1 VTNTKNDNDLQ
12 ENEEQKMEL
21 GEQKTYTFESL
32 DFEALDKRK
41 RLVEPKKTQKIF
53 FTMLASSAVFIILI
67 LLTFVLILLINGSR
81 GISFK
86 LIFMKPGP
94 EVDYGIRPAIIG
106 TILLILGAVGLAL
119 PLGLA
124 AAIYLNEYAKEGI
137 IVNIINQ
144 GINNLAGVPSIVFGI
159 FGYAFFVLALGIGKS
174 LVAAWLTLACMILPT
189 IIRTSQEALKTVPRD
204 YREGSLA
211 LGATKWQTIRH
222 VVLPAATPG
231 ISTGVILSLGR
242 AAGETAAILFVGVAT
257 GIPAFT
263 GFLSRFPAIPF
274 ELYSMAVSAPSSTR
288 NIQWAIA
295 LILVVVVFGFN
306 LSAILIRNRAEK
318 QRI

>member
-1 VTNTKNDNDLQ
+1 MEEASNDKNSRIKDQ
-12 ENEEQKMEL
+12 QKLEM
-21 GEQKTYTFESL
+21 GEKKTYSFETL
-32 DFEALDKRK
+32 DYGTLNKKKRRIK
-41 RLVEPKKTQKIF
+41 PERTQKIF
-53 FTMLASSAVFIILI
+53 FTMLGSSAAFIFLLLI
-67 LLTFVLILLINGSR
+67 AFVLILLINGFR
-81 GISFK
+81 GISFE

-94 EVDYGIRPAIIG
+94 NVDYGIRPAIIG
-106 TILLILGAVGLAL
+106 TVLLIIGAVGIAL

-137 IVNIINQ
+137 LVTIINQ

-189 IIRTSQEALKTVPRD
+189 IIRTSQEALKTVPRNF
-204 YREGSLA
+204 REGSLA
-211 LGATKWQTIRH
+211 LGATRWQTIRH
-222 VVLPAATPG
+222 VILPAATPG
-231 ISTGVILSLGR
+231 ISTGVILALGR

-257 GIPAFT
+257 GIPAFS
-263 GFLSRFPAIPF
+263 GFLQRFPAIPF

-295 LILVVVVFGFN
+295 LILVVIVFAFN
-306 LSAILIRNRAEK
+306 LSAILLRNRAEK
-318 QRI
+318 QRS

>member
-1 VTNTKNDNDLQ
+1 MDKSQNKQSTIKDND
-12 ENEEQKMEL
+12 
-21 GEQKTYTFESL
+21 KTESTQSEITSFQSV
-32 DFEALDKRK
+32 DFDAL
-41 RLVEPKKTQKIF
+41 PKKRRLMQPKISQKLTFI
-53 FTMLASSAVFIILI
+53 MLASSAAFIFLILVSFILI
-67 LLTFVLILLINGSR
+67 LVINGSR
-81 GISFK
+81 GLSFQ
-86 LIFMKPGP
+86 LLFMKPGP
-94 EVDYGIRPAIIG
+94 EVEWSIRPAIIG

-124 AAIYLNEYAKEGI
+124 AAIYLNEYAKGGI
-137 IVNIINQ
+137 IVTIINQ

-189 IIRTSQEALKTVPRD
+189 IIRTSQEALKTVPPD
-204 YREGSLA
+204 YRDGSLA

-222 VVLPAATPG
+222 VILPAALPG
-231 ISTGVILSLGR
+231 ITTGVILALGR

-257 GIPAFT
+257 GVPAFS

-274 ELYSMAVSAPSSTR
+274 ELYMMAISAPSSTR

-295 LILVVVVFGFN
+295 LVLVVIVFAFN
-306 LSAILIRNRAEK
+306 LSVIILRNRSEK
-318 QRI
+318 EKH